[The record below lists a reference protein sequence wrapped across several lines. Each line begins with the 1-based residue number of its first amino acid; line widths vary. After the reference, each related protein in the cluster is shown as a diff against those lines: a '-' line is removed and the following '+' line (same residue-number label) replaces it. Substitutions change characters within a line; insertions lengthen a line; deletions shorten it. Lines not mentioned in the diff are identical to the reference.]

1 MDSMQQRPLVVE
13 RIVLTFQFLNDRAE
27 RGYHDVLPYFFT
39 FRYHLTVITTRCNQ
53 LAIRD
58 IRLGIT
64 NNDDSKHIHIFRV
77 ESAEGSEFYHL
88 IIATSLT
95 NIAYRSIWRTML
107 QEYLLQTVELPI
119 ASMRFGIIDCCNEIA
134 NSSRHYT
141 TFYHLPRCHQVAH
154 RDDTHIVTNRSTQQ
168 RGCLL
173 EGRYA
178 WQRRNLDI
186 GTTFTT
192 HLVYQRSHTVD
203 ACIARRDDYY
213 RFTLFSQFEG
223 LLGTLA
229 FFLHTCIDTL
239 TTSLDI
245 RHDKLEVILIAHY
258 HIGLLYSLEHRGGD
272 VLPGTRTNAC
282 YDNLS
287 HILF

>member
-13 RIVLTFQFLNDRAE
+13 RIVLSFQLLSDRAE
-27 RGYHDVLPYFFT
+27 RGYHDVLPYFIAFGH
-39 FRYHLTVITTRCNQ
+39 HLTIIATRRNQ
-53 LAIRD
+53 FAVSD
-58 IRLGIT
+58 IGLGIT

-95 NIAYRSIWRTML
+95 NIAYRSFWRTML

-119 ASMRFGIIDCCNEIA
+119 APMRFGIIDGCNEIA
-134 NSSRHYT
+134 NSSCHYT

-154 RDDTHIVTNRSTQQ
+154 RDDTHIVANRSTQQ
-168 RGCLL
+168 RGSLL

-178 WQRRNLDI
+178 WQRCNLDI
-186 GTTFTT
+186 GTTFAT
-192 HLVYQRSHTVD
+192 HLVDQRSHTVD
-203 ACIARRDDYY
+203 ACIARRDDYH
-213 RFTLFSQFEG
+213 RLTLFSQFES

-229 FFLHTCIDTL
+229 FFLHAGVDTL

-258 HIGLLYSLEHRGGD
+258 HIGLTYCFEYCWCDILLR
-272 VLPGTRTNAC
+272 TRTNAC